1 MNNTLKGLLYG
12 LLAIIFIGGLVW
24 IQAMGVKRMKRQTVT
39 ESFNAGREDGILYM
53 EKAAV
58 SNRVAEWVVDDNKNI
73 EFKWKK

>member
-24 IQAMGVKRMKRQTVT
+24 IQAMGVKRMKRQMT
-39 ESFNAGREDGILYM
+39 ESFNAGREDGILYTQKM
-53 EKAAV
+53 AV